1 MAFTSP
7 PTAVTGAVIESADI
21 NVFRDNDN
29 WFNALVPAP
38 TGADQLLRS
47 SSTSAAGFVNDG
59 DGSGIDADLLDG
71 QHGSYYA
78 TAAGLAAVEA
88 AAFPSGVGAWVRKAS
103 EIPTGFTRE
112 SALDGRIPVGAGTT
126 FTVTYVEETNYG
138 SSWSHG
144 HFNGDHEHSA
154 ANLGVSGTSGGPN
167 GGTKNVQAGGSSQ
180 VSQET
185 HTHDQGSLDVT
196 GYTDGMKQLST
207 HSAVSIPT
215 SSDPWTIPSR
225 AVVWIRRD

>member
-78 TAAGLAAVEA
+78 TASGLAALEA
-88 AAFPSGVGAWVRKAS
+88 SAFPSGVGAWVRKAS
-103 EIPTGFTRE
+103 EIPTSFTRE

-144 HFNGDHEHSA
+144 HTGGAHTHNASA
-154 ANLGVSGTSGGPN
+154 LGVSGNT
-167 GGTKNVQAGGSSQ
+167 GTPSDTEAAGGSGS
-180 VSQET
+180 VAADG
-185 HTHDQGSLDVT
+185 HKHNQGTIDVT
-196 GYTDGMKQLST
+196 GTTDSGG
-207 HSAVSIPT
+207 AVAT
-215 SSDPWTIPSR
+215 SSDAWTIPSR
-225 AVVWIRRD
+225 AVVWIRKD

>member
-1 MAFTSP
+1 MAFTNP

-38 TGADQLLRS
+38 TGAGQLLRS
-47 SSTSAAGFVNDG
+47 TSTSAAGFVNDG
-59 DGSGIDADLLDG
+59 DGSDLDADLLDG

-112 SALDGRIPVGAGTT
+112 SDLDGRIPVGAGTT

-144 HFNGDHEHSA
+144 HTGGAHAHNASA
-154 ANLGVSGTSGGPN
+154 LGVSGNTGTESNSADVQTDSSGDE
-167 GGTKNVQAGGSSQ
+167 AAASA
-180 VSQET
+180 
-185 HTHDQGSLDVT
+185 HTHNQGTIDVT
-196 GYTDGMKQLST
+196 GATDSGG
-207 HSAVSIPT
+207 AVAT
-215 SSDPWTIPSR
+215 SSDAWTIPSR
-225 AVVWIRRD
+225 AVIWVRKD